1 MSITAQCSCTCICGE
16 KDLVY
21 KAEQDQRLIHF
32 LMGLNDIY
40 SVIRGGIIM
49 MNPLPSIA
57 QVFSLLV
64 QDEHQRKLNHLITS
78 MWSRVHYILDLED
91 LLSPTEQIY
100 HQLNHVIL
108 HTKIGF
114 VTTIRE

>member
-1 MSITAQCSCTCICGE
+1 
-16 KDLVY
+16 
-21 KAEQDQRLIHF
+21 
-32 LMGLNDIY
+32 MGLNDIY

-78 MWSRVHYILDLED
+78 MWSRVHYMLDLED

-114 VTTIRE
+114 VTTVRE